1 MSKLFKRLQKQRQE
15 KELEEMNVELEEE
28 EEPQPQARNLFGAFA
43 MGDSSDE
50 DSFEKGE
57 DWAETNL
64 YWVKYLSMLEGQGLR
79 VSKCNG
85 YNMREGLRNQQIL
98 EKIRILET

>member
-15 KELEEMNVELEEE
+15 KELEEMNVKLEEDHGEE

-57 DWAETNL
+57 HWAEPN
-64 YWVKYLSMLEGQGLR
+64 
-79 VSKCNG
+79 
-85 YNMREGLRNQQIL
+85 I
-98 EKIRILET
+98 